1 MSWQERNTAWLKLY
15 HQTLW
20 KVSKTINYQGINGR
34 VSNVKHDK
42 AEDLIKKLIIFPFS
56 QFQSFQMNM
65 ASFSLSLSLS
75 LCFPFSS
82 FLASS
87 HSYTQTDT
95 RAHLPTAGIHVPP
108 PKWLCVCVCVCV
120 WTFTFIV
127 TVIYLNPSSSHL
139 LSFFFF
145 SFLPNRE
152 IEKLIS
158 ILLRCGGESARESCS
173 YGLVS
178 EDMRES
184 NTSVAG
190 VALLFSSVAPSHA
203 LTHTSADPVLIF
215 YGVNLHQHSLWKK
228 PFIVAD
234 LDLPDE
240 LGPGLCPAF
249 EYQEGRQHNGPKDR
263 MHNNPPWSLSIP
275 CHNKTHPRVLSHRK
289 GLLPTLDYLTK
300 NMNRDRRQVREF
312 P

>member
-75 LCFPFSS
+75 LSLS
-82 FLASS
+82 VSLSLLFLPPLILI
-87 HSYTQTDT
+87 HKLTH
-95 RAHLPTAGIHVPP
+95 AHTCLQQAFMYHLQSG
-108 PKWLCVCVCVCV
+108 CVCVCVCV

-145 SFLPNRE
+145 FLSPKQRNWE
-152 IEKLIS
+152 I
-158 ILLRCGGESARESCS
+158 
-173 YGLVS
+173 
-178 EDMRES
+178 
-184 NTSVAG
+184 N
-190 VALLFSSVAPSHA
+190 FHPP
-203 LTHTSADPVLIF
+203 PV
-215 YGVNLHQHSLWKK
+215 
-228 PFIVAD
+228 
-234 LDLPDE
+234 
-240 LGPGLCPAF
+240 
-249 EYQEGRQHNGPKDR
+249 
-263 MHNNPPWSLSIP
+263 
-275 CHNKTHPRVLSHRK
+275 
-289 GLLPTLDYLTK
+289 
-300 NMNRDRRQVREF
+300 RRGIR
-312 P
+312 